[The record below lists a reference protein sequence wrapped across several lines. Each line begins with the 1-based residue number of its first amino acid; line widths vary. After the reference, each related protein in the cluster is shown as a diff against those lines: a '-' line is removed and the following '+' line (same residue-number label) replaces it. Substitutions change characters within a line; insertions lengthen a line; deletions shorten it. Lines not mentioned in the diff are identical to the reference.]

1 MTIKIENDDLEKQ
14 VNNSANNTL
23 LKTIFNTIISAFL
36 LLFSVALTAQE
47 SPHNLGQKYTIADI
61 IVTGDTNFSEA
72 TIVTYSGLRKG
83 DVIAIPG
90 ERISEALKKLW
101 GSNLFNNIDIFL
113 TKTDGD
119 QAYLEISLQ
128 DLPELNELEIRGV
141 KKGKKEA
148 LIKDN
153 KLTKGVKVT
162 ENLITTTKNYL
173 TTKYRKE
180 GFYNT
185 KVTVTTQP
193 VIDSIEKSRVNM
205 LVDIEKN
212 DKVKIKN
219 IDFNGNEK
227 LSDKKL
233 RKAMKK
239 TKQKNFIR
247 FLKRSKYVQADYKE
261 DLVTVIDKY
270 KENGYRDARVISDS
284 IYTNDDGTMSIA
296 INLEEGEKY
305 TFGKIGFVGNTV
317 FTDQQL
323 SAMLGIKEGDTYN
336 GVELKKRIA
345 DDSRPDAQDITNLY
359 QDSGYLFSTINPV
372 EVSAVGNVIDMEI
385 RVSEG
390 KPAYFN
396 NITVVGND
404 KTNDRVI
411 YRELRTRPG
420 ELYSKTA
427 VVRTVRELGQ
437 LGFFDAQ
444 QLSPNFKN
452 ADPNEGTLDME
463 YSVVEKGSSQIE
475 LQGGYGG
482 GGFIGT
488 LGLSFNNFAIKD
500 IFKGEAY
507 KPVPTGD
514 GQSLALRLQ
523 ASRFYQTYSFSFTEP
538 WLGGQRPIQFST
550 SLSHTMQFLYDPRTR
565 DADKSKSFNITGIT
579 VGLAKRLTQPD
590 DYFMLSQAVSFQHY
604 DLQNYNTGLFT
615 FGDGYSNNL
624 AYTVGISRNNTH
636 TDPVFPTGGSSFSV
650 TAKVSPP
657 FSLLNNIDYT
667 ALKEERAGLNPTN
680 PDDYARMGEIDQER
694 YKWLEFYKIKFKGDW
709 YTPITQKLI
718 IKSGI
723 EFGFLGAYN
732 NDRGVIPFERFFVG
746 GDGLGNYSLDGR
758 ESIAMRGYPNQSL
771 SSQDGGTI
779 YNKFSLELRYPITL
793 GAQAKIFA
801 LGFMEGANSYDNFK
815 DYNPFKV
822 KRSAGLGVRIFMPAF
837 GLLGIDFG
845 HGFDKLPGQQEKNGW
860 ETHFIIGQQF

>member
-1 MTIKIENDDLEKQ
+1 M
-14 VNNSANNTL
+14 
-23 LKTIFNTIISAFL
+23 KTIFNTFFIAFL
-36 LLFSVALTAQE
+36 LLTSFALTAQE
-47 SPHNLGQKYTIADI
+47 SPYNSGQKYTIAE
-61 IVTGDTNFSEA
+61 IVVSGDTNFSEA
-72 TIVTYSGLRKG
+72 TIITFSGLRKG
-83 DVIAIPG
+83 EVIAIPG

-101 GSNLFNNIDIFL
+101 GSNLFSNIDIYL
-113 TKTDGD
+113 TKTVGD
-119 QAYLEISLQ
+119 TAYLEISLQ
-128 DLPELNELEIRGV
+128 DLPELNNLEIRGV
-141 KKGKKEA
+141 KKGKKDA
-148 LIKDN
+148 IIKDN
-153 KLTKGVKVT
+153 KLNKGVKVT

-173 TTKYRKE
+173 TDKYRKE

-185 KVTVTTQP
+185 KVSVTTSFLN
-193 VIDSIEKSRVNM
+193 DSIEKSRVNM
-205 LVDIEKN
+205 LVDIQKN
-212 DKVKIKN
+212 DKVKIKD
-219 IDFNGNEK
+219 IDFIGNEK
-227 LSDKKL
+227 LSDKQL
-233 RKAMKK
+233 RKAMKD
-239 TKQKNFIR
+239 TKQKNFLR
-247 FLKRSKYVQADYKE
+247 FLKRSKYVKATYKE
-261 DLVTVIDKY
+261 DLVKVVDKY

-284 IYTNDDGTMSIA
+284 IYNNPDGTISIA
-296 INLEEGEKY
+296 IKVEEGEKY
-305 TFGKIGFVGNTV
+305 TFGKIAFVGNTI
-317 FTDQQL
+317 FNDQL
-323 SAMLGIKEGDTYN
+323 LAGLLGIQPGDTYN

-345 DDSRPDAQDITNLY
+345 DDSRPDAQDITTLY

-372 EVSAVGNVIDMEI
+372 EISADGNVIDMEI
-385 RVSEG
+385 RISEG

-396 NITVVGND
+396 NVSVVGND

-420 ELYSKTA
+420 QLYSKTA

-452 ADPNEGTLDME
+452 ANPNEGTLDME

-500 IFKGEAY
+500 IFKREAY

-538 WLGGQRPIQFST
+538 WLGGKRPVQFST
-550 SLSHTMQFLYDPRTR
+550 SLSHTKQFLYDPRTR
-565 DADKSKSFNITGIT
+565 DADKSKRFNITGLT
-579 VGLAKRLTQPD
+579 VGLAKRLTRPD
-590 DYFMLSQAVSFQHY
+590 DYFTLSQAVSFQHY

-615 FGDGYSNNL
+615 FGDGYSQNL
-624 AYTVGISRNNTH
+624 SYTIGLSRDNTH
-636 TDPVFPTGGSSFSV
+636 TDPIYPTGGSRFSV
-650 TAKVSPP
+650 TAKFSPP
-657 FSLLNNIDYT
+657 YSMFNNVDYT
-667 ALKEERAGLNPTN
+667 ALKDERAALDPAN

-694 YKWLEFYKIKFKGDW
+694 YKWLEFYKVKFKGDW
-709 YTPITQKLI
+709 YTKVVDKLV
-718 IKSGI
+718 IKTGL

-732 NDRGVIPFERFFVG
+732 QDRGVIPFERFFVG

-758 ESIAMRGYPNQSL
+758 ESIALRGYPNQSL

-779 YNKFSLELRYPITL
+779 YNKFSLEVRYPITL
-793 GAQAKIFA
+793 GAQAKIYA
-801 LGFMEGANSYDNFK
+801 LSFVEGGNSFDNFK
-815 DYNPFKV
+815 DYNPFEL
-822 KRSAGLGVRIFMPAF
+822 KRSAGVGLRIFMPAF

-845 HGFDKLPGQQEKNGW
+845 YGFDSLPGQNSPNGW